1 MPLSKIVLAALAGG
15 VTAGLVDIGYA
26 TLLFQVSPERVMQAI
41 AAGVL
46 GSAARDGGWAA
57 AALGLGCQLLIGV
70 VAAAI
75 FASAAALFPRLL
87 KQPFITGAAL
97 GVGIY
102 LAMHYVVVPLSNAP
116 RGGHSTLVVKLL
128 DFLANP
134 LFGLIIVLWTKRI
147 FRGGLAGEAPR
158 AASASAQASL
168 R

>member
-1 MPLSKIVLAALAGG
+1 MSVSKIILAALAGG

-46 GSAARDGGWAA
+46 GKAAREGGMAA

-75 FASAAALFPRLL
+75 FATVATRLSVL
-87 KQPFITGAAL
+87 VKRPIIAGLAF

-102 LAMHYVVVPLSNAP
+102 LAMHYVIVPLSNAP
-116 RGGHSTLVVKLL
+116 HGGHSPTLIRVL
-128 DFLANP
+128 DFAANP
-134 LFGLIIVLWTKRI
+134 LFGLIIALWTARI
-147 FRGGLAGEAPR
+147 FRGTGQAVRAPSG
-158 AASASAQASL
+158 SAAQASL